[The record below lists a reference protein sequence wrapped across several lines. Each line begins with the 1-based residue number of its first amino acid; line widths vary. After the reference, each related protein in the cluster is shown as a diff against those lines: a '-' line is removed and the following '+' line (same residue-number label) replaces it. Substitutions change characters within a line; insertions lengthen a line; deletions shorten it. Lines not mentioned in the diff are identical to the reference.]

1 MDCSHGDWTG
11 IDGDG
16 EIGDPLGTNLVAV
29 RRKIQKVKVNDD
41 ETSKQVDVRNLK
53 ESLWSH
59 LQNIQATIDE
69 GESEKDA
76 RPFQNLLNVLP
87 EDYAA
92 TESDDVSVQLC
103 FICLLHLA
111 NEHNLRI
118 VDCPTMDDLQIF
130 QV

>member
-1 MDCSHGDWTG
+1 MGFTWKVP
-11 IDGDG
+11 IDHRG
-16 EIGDPLGTNLVAV
+16 EKLL
-29 RRKIQKVKVNDD
+29 KFENDAD
-41 ETSKQVDVRNLK
+41 ANALYAHSTHQ
-53 ESLWSH
+53 
-59 LQNIQATIDE
+59 